1 MIKCASI
8 GMLDVAKIN
17 PVLQSANDVKN
28 YDFITNDGDL
38 YLVANELTGDL
49 AHVDDVTIKAGDWL
63 NGYYVKAWE
72 GQELIVDGKH
82 VAYAENKDYSDLAVN
97 NLMTVDA
104 NGKLAVANAA
114 PESGVYFKI
123 TKVGMKLT
131 EAAVK
136 VKVMVA

>member
-17 PVLQSANDVKN
+17 PVLTAQTDVQN
-28 YDFITNDGDL
+28 YNFITNDGDL
-38 YLVANELTGDL
+38 YLVANELTGDQ
-49 AHVDDVTIKAGDWL
+49 AYVEDVVIKAGDFL

-82 VAYAENKDYSDLAVN
+82 VAYAANKDYSDLAVN

-104 NGKLAVANAA
+104 NGKLAVANSA

-131 EAAVK
+131 EAAIK